1 MVDTTE
7 SAGSTESGYSPL
19 LAQML
24 KLDPEKI
31 GSVSLSA
38 LGRQAM
44 GSETEEYKRA
54 RSEVDAARETMRA
67 ALENRKGRI
76 DPSMLALA
84 QGFLAPTRTGSFG
97 ESLGAASGA
106 YAKAQEGEENRMAQ
120 LAKMRYELANAQLGE
135 EREAAKLGLSVAG
148 KLSPKMTAYQQ
159 QVMAEGI
166 NPRSPEGIN
175 RVKEL
180 LALDK
185 ATPEMKTFAAQSNIS
200 MTDPTFAAQF
210 KMFEGTKSLRETA
223 ARLGLDLNDPT
234 QRERAQQEMQR
245 DTFRT
250 QNPDLA
256 KALQRFG
263 GDPLKP
269 ADLTRAQREL
279 QTDVNLERT
288 GKQMTIAQQNA
299 QTIRTKQ
306 EIDEHIRQG
315 DFGAVAGKAIEMGV
329 PLDPKAS
336 YAGLNK
342 IEAAKKREAESK
354 EANKYITETIAPLV
368 AGADADIIDLK
379 RALKLNSEISTGYT
393 YGLGMGI
400 GDIAKLTSGD
410 RAKISEFDSLAAK
423 AAKMNRIPGDS
434 NVSNADMK
442 WMALGTFSSDK
453 APSTN
458 KNIIEFN
465 LAQRQRD
472 RDFNDYLQRYAAVNG
487 AITPHAQAQ
496 WRKYLEANPITTTDD
511 KGSIRINPNRMTF
524 QQYFSMPRVK
534 VDAQGREQR

>member
-1 MVDTTE
+1 MSEETQ
-7 SAGSTESGYSPL
+7 AAESGYSPL

-24 KLDPEKI
+24 KVDPEKI

-54 RSEVDAARETMRA
+54 LAEVAAARETMRA
-67 ALENRKGRI
+67 ALDNRKGRV

-97 ESLGAASGA
+97 ESLGTAVGA
-106 YAKAQEGEENRMAQ
+106 YSKAQEGEDNRRAQ

-135 EREAAKLGLSVAG
+135 EREAAKLGLSIAG
-148 KLSPKMTAYQQ
+148 KLSPKMTAYQL
-159 QVMAEGI
+159 QVQAEGI
-166 NPRSPEGIN
+166 DPRSPQGIN
-175 RVKEL
+175 RIKEL

-185 ATPEMKTFAAQSNIS
+185 STPEMKAFAAQSGLS
-200 MTDPTFAAQF
+200 MVDPTFAAKF
-210 KMFEGTKSLRETA
+210 KMFEDTKSLRDVA
-223 ARLGLDLNDPT
+223 ARLGLDVNDPT
-234 QRERAQQEMQR
+234 QRQRVQQEMQR
-245 DTFRT
+245 DAFRT
-250 QNPDLA
+250 QNPELA

-269 ADLTRAQREL
+269 EDLARAQREL

-288 GKQMTIAQQNA
+288 GKKTTIAQQNA

-306 EIDEHIRQG
+306 EIDDHIRRG
-315 DFGAVAGKAIEMGV
+315 DVDAIAGKAVEVGV
-329 PLDPKAS
+329 PLDPKSA
-336 YAGLNK
+336 YAGMNK
-342 IEAAKKREAESK
+342 VEAAKKREALSK
-354 EANKYITETIAPLV
+354 EANKYINETIAPLV
-368 AGADADIIDLK
+368 AGADADILDLQ

-400 GDIAKLTSGD
+400 GDVAKLTSGD

-453 APSTN
+453 SPSTN

-472 RDFNDYLQRYAAVNG
+472 RDFNSYLQNYAAVNG

-496 WRKYLEANPITTTDD
+496 WRKYLEANPITTRDE
-511 KGSIRINPNRMTF
+511 KGTIKINPSRMTY

-534 VDAQGREQR
+534 VDAQGREQQ

>member
-1 MVDTTE
+1 MTDETQAA
-7 SAGSTESGYSPL
+7 SGAESGYSPI

-24 KLDPEKI
+24 KIDPNQL

-38 LGRQAM
+38 LGRQAL
-44 GSETEEYKRA
+44 GADTEEYKKARA
-54 RSEVDAARETMRA
+54 EVDAARETMRL

-76 DPSMLALA
+76 DPAMLALA

-97 ESLGAASGA
+97 ESLGAAAGA
-106 YAKAQEGEENRMAQ
+106 YAKAQEGEENRQAQ
-120 LAKMRYELANAQLGE
+120 LAKMRYELANARLNE
-135 EREAAKLGLSVAG
+135 ESEAAKLGLSVAG
-148 KLSPKMTAYQQ
+148 KLTPKLTAYQQ
-159 QVMAEGI
+159 QVQAEGI
-166 NPRSPEGIN
+166 DPRSPQGIA

-185 ATPEMKTFAAQSNIS
+185 STPEMKTFAAQTGLSI
-200 MTDPTFAAQF
+200 TDPTFAARF
-210 KMFEGTKSLRETA
+210 KMFEDTKPLRDIAT
-223 ARLGLDLNDPT
+223 RLNLDLNNPE
-234 QRERAQQEMQR
+234 QRARAQQEAQR
-245 DTFRT
+245 DAFRT
-250 QNPDLA
+250 QNPEMA

-269 ADLTRAQREL
+269 ADLARAQREI
-279 QTDVNLERT
+279 QTDIALERT
-288 GKQMTIAQQNA
+288 GKQMTIAQQQA
-299 QTIRTKQ
+299 QTTRTRQ

-315 DFGAVAGKAIEMGV
+315 DFGAVAAKAIEVGV
-329 PLDPKAS
+329 PLDPKTS

-342 IEAAKKREAESK
+342 IEAAKKREAEAK
-354 EANKYITETIAPLV
+354 DANKYINETIAPLV
-368 AGADADIIDLK
+368 AGADADILDLQ
-379 RALKLNSEISTGYT
+379 RALKLNSEIRTGYT
-393 YGLGMGI
+393 YGLGMGL

-453 APSTN
+453 SPETN

-472 RDFNDYLQRYAAVNG
+472 RDFNSYLQNYAAVNG

-496 WRKYLEANPITTTDD
+496 WRKYLEANPITIRDE
-511 KGSIRINPNRMTF
+511 KGSIRINPNRMTY

-534 VDAQGREQR
+534 VDAQGREQQ

>member
-1 MVDTTE
+1 MTE
-7 SAGSTESGYSPL
+7 DKQTADSGYSPL

-54 RSEVDAARETMRA
+54 RAEVDAARETMKA

-97 ESLGAASGA
+97 ESLGSAVGA
-106 YAKAQEGEENRMAQ
+106 YGKAQEGEENRQAQ
-120 LAKMRYELANAQLGE
+120 LARMRYELANAQLGE

-148 KLSPKMTAYQQ
+148 KLTPKMTPYQQ
-159 QVMAEGI
+159 QVLAEGI
-166 NPRSPEGIN
+166 DPRSPEGIA
-175 RVKEL
+175 RVREL

-185 ATPEMKTFAAQSNIS
+185 ATPEMKMFSAQSGVS
-200 MTDPTFAAQF
+200 MTDPTFAAKF
-210 KMFEGTKSLRETA
+210 KLSEGLKPLRDTA
-223 ARLGLDLNDPT
+223 ARLGLDLNDPV

-245 DTFRT
+245 DQFRA

-279 QTDVNLERT
+279 QTDLNLERT

-299 QTIRTKQ
+299 QTIRTRQ
-306 EIDEHIRQG
+306 EIDEHVRQG
-315 DFGAVAGKAIEMGV
+315 DFGAIAGKAVELGV
-329 PLDPKAS
+329 PLDPKTS
-336 YAGLNK
+336 FAGLNK

-368 AGADADIIDLK
+368 ATADADILDLK

-423 AAKMNRIPGDS
+423 SAKMNRIPGDS

-453 APSTN
+453 SPTTN

-496 WRKYLEANPITTTDD
+496 WRRYLEANPITTTDE

>member
-7 SAGSTESGYSPL
+7 SAGGTDSGYSPL

-54 RSEVDAARETMRA
+54 RAEVDAARETMRA
-67 ALENRKGRI
+67 ALENRKGRV

-97 ESLGAASGA
+97 ESLGSAVGA
-106 YAKAQEGEENRMAQ
+106 YGKAQEGEDNRRAQ
-120 LAKMRYELANAQLGE
+120 MAKMRYELANAQLGE

-148 KLSPKMTAYQQ
+148 KLTPKMTAYQQ

-166 NPRSPEGIN
+166 DPRSPQGIN

-185 ATPEMKTFAAQSNIS
+185 ATPEMKAFAAQSNVS

-210 KMFEGTKSLRETA
+210 KMFEGTKPLRDTA
-223 ARLGLDLNDPT
+223 ARLGLDLADPV

-250 QNPDLA
+250 QNPELA

-279 QTDVNLERT
+279 QTDINLERT
-288 GKQMTIAQQNA
+288 GKQMTIAQQQA
-299 QTIRTKQ
+299 QTTRTKQ

-315 DFGAVAGKAIEMGV
+315 DFGAVAGKAVELGV
-329 PLDPKAS
+329 PLDPKTS
-336 YAGLNK
+336 FAGLNK

-368 AGADADIIDLK
+368 SSADADILDLK

-496 WRKYLEANPITTTDD
+496 WRRYLEANPITTSDS
-511 KGSIRINPNRMTF
+511 KGTITINPNRMTF

>member
-1 MVDTTE
+1 
-7 SAGSTESGYSPL
+7 
-19 LAQML
+19 
-24 KLDPEKI
+24 
-31 GSVSLSA
+31 
-38 LGRQAM
+38 
-44 GSETEEYKRA
+44 
-54 RSEVDAARETMRA
+54 
-67 ALENRKGRI
+67 
-76 DPSMLALA
+76 
-84 QGFLAPTRTGSFG
+84 
-97 ESLGAASGA
+97 
-106 YAKAQEGEENRMAQ
+106 
-120 LAKMRYELANAQLGE
+120 
-135 EREAAKLGLSVAG
+135 
-148 KLSPKMTAYQQ
+148 
-159 QVMAEGI
+159 
-166 NPRSPEGIN
+166 
-175 RVKEL
+175 
-180 LALDK
+180 
-185 ATPEMKTFAAQSNIS
+185 

-210 KMFEGTKSLRETA
+210 KVFEGTKPLRDTA
-223 ARLGLDLNDPT
+223 ARLGLDLNDPA

-245 DTFRT
+245 DQFRT

-269 ADLTRAQREL
+269 TDLTRAQREL
-279 QTDVNLERT
+279 QADVDLERT
-288 GKQMTIAQQNA
+288 GKRMTIAQQNA

-315 DFGAVAGKAIEMGV
+315 DFGAVAGKAVEMGV

-393 YGLGMGI
+393 FGLGMGI

>member
-1 MVDTTE
+1 MADTTE
-7 SAGSTESGYSPL
+7 SAGGTDSGYSPV

-24 KLDPEKI
+24 KVDPSKI
-31 GSVSLSA
+31 GSISLSA

-44 GSETEEYKRA
+44 GADTEEYKRA
-54 RSEVDAARETMRA
+54 RADVDAARETMRL

-76 DPSMLALA
+76 DPAMLALA
-84 QGFLAPTRTGSFG
+84 QGFLAPTKTGSFG
-97 ESLGAASGA
+97 ESLGTAAGA
-106 YAKAQEGEENRMAQ
+106 YGRAQEGEENRQAQ
-120 LAKMRYELANAQLGE
+120 LAKMRYELANARLNE
-135 EREAAKLGLSVAG
+135 ESEAAKLGLTVAG
-148 KLSPKMTAYQQ
+148 KLTPKMTAYQQ
-159 QVMAEGI
+159 QVQAEGI
-166 NPRSPEGIN
+166 DPRSPEGIA

-180 LALDK
+180 LSLDK
-185 ATPEMKTFAAQSNIS
+185 STPEMKVFAAQTGLS
-200 MTDPTFAAQF
+200 MTDPTFAAKF
-210 KMFEGTKSLRETA
+210 KMFEETKPLREVA
-223 ARLGLDLNDPT
+223 ARLGLDVNDPT
-234 QRERAQQEMQR
+234 QRQRAQQEMQR

-263 GDPLKP
+263 GDPLRP
-269 ADLTRAQREL
+269 ADLARAQREL

-306 EIDEHIRQG
+306 EIDDHIRQG
-315 DFGAVAGKAIEMGV
+315 DVNAIAAKAVEVGV
-329 PLDPKAS
+329 PLDPKS
-336 YAGLNK
+336 SFAGLNK
-342 IEAAKKREAESK
+342 VEAAKKREAMTK

-368 AGADADIIDLK
+368 AGADADILDLQ

-472 RDFNDYLQRYAAVNG
+472 RDFNSYLQNYAAVNG

-496 WRKYLEANPITTTDD
+496 WRKYLEANPITTRDE
-511 KGSIRINPNRMTF
+511 KGTIKINPSRMTY

-534 VDAQGREQR
+534 VDAQGREQQ

>member
-1 MVDTTE
+1 MTE
-7 SAGSTESGYSPL
+7 DKQTADSGYSPL

-24 KLDPEKI
+24 KLDPDKI

-54 RSEVDAARETMRA
+54 RAEVDAARETMKA

-97 ESLGAASGA
+97 ESLGAAAGA
-106 YAKAQEGEENRMAQ
+106 YSKAQEGEENRQAQ
-120 LAKMRYELANAQLGE
+120 LARMRYELANAQLGE

-148 KLSPKMTAYQQ
+148 KLTPRMTPYQQ
-159 QVMAEGI
+159 QVLAEGI
-166 NPRSPEGIN
+166 DPRSPEGIA
-175 RVKEL
+175 RVREL

-185 ATPEMKTFAAQSNIS
+185 ATPEMKMFAAQSGVS
-200 MTDPTFAAQF
+200 MTDPTFAAKF
-210 KMFEGTKSLRETA
+210 KLSEGLKPLRDTA
-223 ARLGLDLNDPT
+223 ARLGLDLNDPV

-245 DTFRT
+245 DQFRA

-279 QTDVNLERT
+279 QTDLNLERT

-299 QTIRTKQ
+299 QTIRTRQ
-306 EIDEHIRQG
+306 EIDEHVRQG
-315 DFGAVAGKAIEMGV
+315 DFGAIAGKAVELGV
-329 PLDPKAS
+329 PLDPKTS
-336 YAGLNK
+336 FAGLNK

-368 AGADADIIDLK
+368 ATADADILDLK

-393 YGLGMGI
+393 FGLGMGI

-423 AAKMNRIPGDS
+423 SAKMNRIPGDS

-453 APSTN
+453 SPTTN

-496 WRKYLEANPITTTDD
+496 WRRYLEANPITTTDD

>member
-1 MVDTTE
+1 MADETQ
-7 SAGSTESGYSPL
+7 AADSGYSPV

-24 KLDPEKI
+24 KVDPSKI
-31 GSVSLSA
+31 GSISLSA

-44 GSETEEYKRA
+44 GSDTEEYKRA
-54 RSEVDAARETMRA
+54 RADVDAARETMRL

-97 ESLGAASGA
+97 ESLGTAAGA
-106 YAKAQEGEENRMAQ
+106 YGKAQEGEENRQAQ
-120 LAKMRYELANAQLGE
+120 LAKMRYELANARLNE
-135 EREAAKLGLSVAG
+135 ESEAAKLGLTVAG
-148 KLSPKMTAYQQ
+148 KLTPKMTAYQQ
-159 QVMAEGI
+159 QVQAEGI
-166 NPRSPEGIN
+166 DPRSPEGIA

-180 LALDK
+180 LSLDK
-185 ATPEMKTFAAQSNIS
+185 STPEMKVFAAQTGLS
-200 MTDPTFAAQF
+200 MTDPTFAAKF
-210 KMFEGTKSLRETA
+210 KMFEETKPLREVA
-223 ARLGLDLNDPT
+223 ARLGLDVNDPT
-234 QRERAQQEMQR
+234 QRQRVQQEMQR

-263 GDPLKP
+263 GDPLRP
-269 ADLTRAQREL
+269 ADLARAQREL

-299 QTIRTKQ
+299 QITRTKQ
-306 EIDEHIRQG
+306 EIDDHIRRG
-315 DFGAVAGKAIEMGV
+315 DVDAIAGKAVEVGV
-329 PLDPKAS
+329 PLDPKS
-336 YAGLNK
+336 SFVGLNK
-342 IEAAKKREAESK
+342 IEAAKKREAMTK

-368 AGADADIIDLK
+368 AGADADILDLQ

-400 GDIAKLTSGD
+400 GDVAKLTSGD

-453 APSTN
+453 SPSTN

-472 RDFNDYLQRYAAVNG
+472 RDFNSYLQNYAAVNG

-496 WRKYLEANPITTTDD
+496 WRKYLEANPITTRDE
-511 KGSIRINPNRMTF
+511 KGTIRINPSRMTY

-534 VDAQGREQR
+534 VDAQGREQQ

>member
-1 MVDTTE
+1 MADETQ
-7 SAGSTESGYSPL
+7 AADSGYSPV

-24 KLDPEKI
+24 KVDPNKI
-31 GSVSLSA
+31 GSISLSA

-44 GSETEEYKRA
+44 GSDTEEYKRA
-54 RSEVDAARETMRA
+54 RADVDAARETMRL

-97 ESLGAASGA
+97 ESLGTAAGA
-106 YAKAQEGEENRMAQ
+106 YGKAQEGEENRRAQ
-120 LAKMRYELANAQLGE
+120 LAKMRYELANARLNE
-135 EREAAKLGLSVAG
+135 ESEAAKLGLSVAG
-148 KLSPKMTAYQQ
+148 KLTPKMTAYQQ
-159 QVMAEGI
+159 QVQAEGI
-166 NPRSPEGIN
+166 DPRSPQGIA

-180 LALDK
+180 LSLDK
-185 ATPEMKTFAAQSNIS
+185 STPEMKVFAAQTGLS
-200 MTDPTFAAQF
+200 MTDPTFAAKF
-210 KMFEGTKSLRETA
+210 KMFEETKPLREVA
-223 ARLGLDLNDPT
+223 ARLGLDVNDPA
-234 QRERAQQEMQR
+234 QRQRVQQEMQR

-263 GDPLKP
+263 GDPLRP
-269 ADLTRAQREL
+269 ADLARAQREL

-299 QTIRTKQ
+299 QTTRTKQ
-306 EIDEHIRQG
+306 EIDDHIRRG
-315 DFGAVAGKAIEMGV
+315 DVDAIAGKAVEVGV
-329 PLDPKAS
+329 PLDPKS
-336 YAGLNK
+336 SFVGLNK
-342 IEAAKKREAESK
+342 IEAAKKREALTK
-354 EANKYITETIAPLV
+354 EANKYINETIAPLV
-368 AGADADIIDLK
+368 SGADADILDLQ

-400 GDIAKLTSGD
+400 GDVAKLTSGD

-453 APSTN
+453 SPSTN

-472 RDFNDYLQRYAAVNG
+472 RDFNSYLQNYAAVNG

-496 WRKYLEANPITTTDD
+496 WRKYLEANPITTRDE
-511 KGSIRINPNRMTF
+511 KGTIRINPSRMTY

-534 VDAQGREQR
+534 VDAQGREQQ